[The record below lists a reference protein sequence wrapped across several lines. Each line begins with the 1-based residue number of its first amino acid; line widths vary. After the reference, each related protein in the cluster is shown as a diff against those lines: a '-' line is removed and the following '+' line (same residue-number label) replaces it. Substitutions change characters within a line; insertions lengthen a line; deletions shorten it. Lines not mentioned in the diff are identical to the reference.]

1 MTAESQTRDAVAAD
15 PVLHTGGELIL
26 HEATFNPKVRTYWL
40 LSGAWILTAT
50 LVGIP
55 LLILWFPFGYAITGR
70 YLARLRCVLTEKNL
84 HVARGVLIRQEKT
97 VPLDKITDL
106 GMSHGPIM
114 RYLGLRGL
122 SVETAGQSGQGSLIQ
137 LVGIEGA
144 EDFRA
149 AVLAQRERIAGS
161 GGAAS
166 GPSLAAA
173 AADEARVDSGKLL
186 TEIRD
191 ALLRIERRMN
201 KGAGESGAVDRRP

>member
-1 MTAESQTRDAVAAD
+1 M
-15 PVLHTGGELIL
+15 
-26 HEATFNPKVRTYWL
+26 
-40 LSGAWILTAT
+40 LSGALIL
-50 LVGIP
+50 LVSVVGIP
-55 LLILWFPFGYAITGR
+55 LLLLWFPLGQAVTGR

-114 RYLGLRGL
+114 RRLGLRVL
-122 SVETAGQSGQGSLIQ
+122 SVETAGQSGGEGSLIK

-149 AVLAQRERIAGS
+149 GVLAQRERMAGS
-161 GGAAS
+161 PSPPSAA
-166 GPSLAAA
+166 GT
-173 AADEARVDSGKLL
+173 ADEVSVL

-191 ALLRIERRMN
+191 ALLRIERQL
-201 KGAGESGAVDRRP
+201 DRGGGD

>member
-1 MTAESQTRDAVAAD
+1 MTTESQIGDVVVAD
-15 PVLHTGGELIL
+15 PALHTGGEPIL
-26 HEATFNPKVRTYWL
+26 REATFNPRVRTYWL
-40 LSGAWILTAT
+40 LSGALVLTVS

-55 LLILWFPFGYAITGR
+55 LLLLWFPIGNAMTGR

-114 RYLGLRGL
+114 RHLGLRAL
-122 SVETAGQSGQGSLIQ
+122 SVETAGQSDQGSLIK
-137 LVGIEGA
+137 LVGIEGT

-149 AVLAQRERIAGS
+149 AVLAQRERMAGATPS
-161 GGAAS
+161 VSPVAGVSVDRGGAES
-166 GPSLAAA
+166 G
-173 AADEARVDSGKLL
+173 RLL

-191 ALLRIERRMN
+191 VLLRIERRL
-201 KGAGESGAVDRRP
+201 DRDADR